1 MGLRKKMH
9 FSIEK
14 MWKMIQKSENV
25 VFFFLDVVNIT
36 YNRLLGVFCTVES
49 IFGVA
54 KSQKPL
60 FGVKISF
67 LNSNLAIL
75 RCLRLREMLF
85 SELKKSIFPNLLNLS
100 QRPVS
105 KGIFHHRIHFLGPS
119 NPKMMFWSQ
128 KKAF

>member
-1 MGLRKKMH
+1 MH
-9 FSIEK
+9 FPLQKCEK
-14 MWKMIQKSENV
+14 WFKSQKISFV
-25 VFFFLDVVNIT
+25 FFLDVVNIT
-36 YNRLLGVFCTVES
+36 HNRLLGVFCTVES
-49 IFGVA
+49 IFGVER
-54 KSQKPL
+54 SQKPL

-75 RCLRLREMLF
+75 RCLRLEEMLF

-119 NPKMMFWSQ
+119 NPKMTFWSQ